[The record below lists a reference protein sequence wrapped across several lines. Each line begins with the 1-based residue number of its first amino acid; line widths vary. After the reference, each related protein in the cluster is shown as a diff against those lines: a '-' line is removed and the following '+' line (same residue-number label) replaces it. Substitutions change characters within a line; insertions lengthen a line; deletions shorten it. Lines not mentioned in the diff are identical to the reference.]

1 MLFQQ
6 GLYLLRSLMDR
17 RARWADESV
26 STEYGLILFFI
37 AAVIIGAV
45 IAFGVILVSLFEQA
59 PPALDP

>member
-1 MLFQQ
+1 
-6 GLYLLRSLMDR
+6 MDR